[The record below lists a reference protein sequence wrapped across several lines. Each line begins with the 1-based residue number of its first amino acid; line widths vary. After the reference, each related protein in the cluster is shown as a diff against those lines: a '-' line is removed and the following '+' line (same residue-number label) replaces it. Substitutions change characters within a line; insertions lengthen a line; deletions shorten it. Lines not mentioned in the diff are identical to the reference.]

1 LILTVKFHSLD
12 VKESGSEILE
22 SRSRKFWKV
31 GAGVGNFGKVGVGVG
46 YFNSDSAT
54 LGRMQEN
61 QRNGQDDSDIVETS
75 ELFTITLDLH

>member
-1 LILTVKFHSLD
+1 MLR
-12 VKESGSEILE
+12 
-22 SRSRKFWKV
+22 SRVRKFWKV
-31 GAGVGNFGKVGVGVG
+31 GAGVGNFGKVGVGVGVG

-61 QRNGQDDSDIVETS
+61 QRNGQDDSDIVETN